1 MNLTCLKTGIWQVE
15 LRIPSDV
22 RAVLGRTRF
31 AKSTGTRDKR
41 QAINK
46 ALPILTEW
54 QQLITTARQNPE
66 LIQTKPDRA
75 ACLPNAA
82 QELLG
87 NWHSQ
92 AWLDQL
98 KPSQAKLYEDIEWGE
113 GVSLPTHMS
122 KFIEAHYARHRTQLE
137 ARRYILEAT
146 LFIHSLD
153 DLNRVNAQRWL
164 TAEELKPV
172 NARRAV
178 KTMQKA
184 VGFLSE
190 YFEWLRYRGF
200 VAQNIQNPFKD
211 LHFSK
216 QLARPRQYL
225 PMSLDEV
232 QLLREAA
239 QDADDALM
247 VTYIDIGRFTGMRL
261 SEIGELSTGS
271 IVIEGGVKCF
281 RVRPDAKTEA
291 SSNRLIPIAPTLASC
306 VELETLDLRGTSNAV
321 GKRFG
326 RLKRLVLEDG
336 STRQKCFH
344 SIRKFVVT
352 TLEQGG
358 VAEGVAADLVG
369 HEKPNITYNVY
380 SGGSSIEQLTH
391 AVEVLQQ
398 RQREIFSRFIV
409 DASSLSNQQLK
420 KLLKNKRR

>member
-1 MNLTCLKTGIWQVE
+1 MNLTCLKSGIWQVE

-22 RAVLGRTRF
+22 RVVLGRTRF

-54 QQLITTARQNPE
+54 QQLITTARENPE
-66 LIQTKPDRA
+66 LIQPRPDRPV
-75 ACLPNAA
+75 CLHDAA
-82 QELLG
+82 QGLLG

-98 KPSQAKLYEDIEWGE
+98 KPSQAKLYDAIEWGE
-113 GVSLPTHMS
+113 GVSLPTHMC
-122 KFIEAHYARHRTQLE
+122 KFIEAHYTRHRTQLE
-137 ARRYILEAT
+137 ARRHILEAT
-146 LFIHSLD
+146 LFIHTLD
-153 DLNRVNAQRWL
+153 DLNRVNAQCWIS
-164 TAEELKPV
+164 TEELKPI
-172 NARRAV
+172 NERRAV

-200 VAQNIQNPFKD
+200 VSQDLQNPFKD

-225 PMSLDEV
+225 PLSLDEV
-232 QLLREAA
+232 LVLRQAA
-239 QDADDALM
+239 QAADDVLM
-247 VTYIDIGRFTGMRL
+247 ATYIDIARFTGMRL
-261 SEIGELSTGS
+261 SEIGELSTES

-291 SSNRLIPIAPTLASC
+291 SSNRLIPVAPALASC
-306 VELETLDLRGTSNAV
+306 VDLKTLNLRGTSNAV

-336 STRQKCFH
+336 SSRQKCFH

-380 SGGSSIEQLTH
+380 SGGSSIVQLSH
-391 AVEVLQQ
+391 AVGVLERRQQ
-398 RQREIFSRFIV
+398 VI
-409 DASSLSNQQLK
+409 
-420 KLLKNKRR
+420 

>member
-1 MNLTCLKTGIWQVE
+1 MNLTCLKSGIWQVE
-15 LRIPSDV
+15 LRIPSDARV
-22 RAVLGRTRF
+22 VLGRTRF

-54 QQLITTARQNPE
+54 QQLITTARENPE
-66 LIQTKPDRA
+66 LIQPRPDRPV
-75 ACLPNAA
+75 CLHDAA
-82 QELLG
+82 QGLLG

-98 KPSQAKLYEDIEWGE
+98 KPSQAKLYDAIEWGE
-113 GVSLPTHMS
+113 GVSLPTHMCN
-122 KFIEAHYARHRTQLE
+122 FIEAHYTRHRTQLE

-146 LFIHSLD
+146 LFIHTLD
-153 DLNRVNAQRWL
+153 DLNRVNAQCWIS
-164 TAEELKPV
+164 TEELKPV
-172 NARRAV
+172 NERRAV

-200 VAQNIQNPFKD
+200 VSQDLQNPFKD

-225 PMSLDEV
+225 PLSLDEV
-232 QLLREAA
+232 LVLRQAA
-239 QDADDALM
+239 QAADDVLM
-247 VTYIDIGRFTGMRL
+247 ATYIDIGRFTGMRL
-261 SEIGELSTGS
+261 SEIGELSTES
-271 IVIEGGVKCF
+271 IVIKGGVKCF

-291 SSNRLIPIAPTLASC
+291 SSNRLIPVAPALASC
-306 VELETLDLRGTSNAV
+306 VDLKDLDLRGTSNAV

-326 RLKRLVLEDG
+326 RLKKLVLEDG
-336 STRQKCFH
+336 SARQKCFH

-380 SGGSSIEQLTH
+380 SGGSSIEQLSH
-391 AVEVLQQ
+391 AVEVLER
-398 RQREIFSRFIV
+398 RQKVI
-409 DASSLSNQQLK
+409 
-420 KLLKNKRR
+420 

>member
-1 MNLTCLKTGIWQVE
+1 MNLTCLKSGIWQVE
-15 LRIPSDV
+15 LRIPSDARV
-22 RAVLGRTRF
+22 VLGRTRF

-54 QQLITTARQNPE
+54 QQLITTARENPE
-66 LIQTKPDRA
+66 LIQPRPDRPV
-75 ACLPNAA
+75 CLHDAA
-82 QELLG
+82 QGLLG

-98 KPSQAKLYEDIEWGE
+98 KPSQAKLYDAIEWGE
-113 GVSLPTHMS
+113 GVSLPTHMCN
-122 KFIEAHYARHRTQLE
+122 FIEAHYTRHRTQLE

-146 LFIHSLD
+146 LFIHTLD
-153 DLNRVNAQRWL
+153 DLNRVNAQCWIS
-164 TAEELKPV
+164 TEELKPV
-172 NARRAV
+172 NERRAV

-200 VAQNIQNPFKD
+200 VSQDLQNPFKD

-225 PMSLDEV
+225 PLSVDEV
-232 QLLREAA
+232 LVLRQAA
-239 QDADDALM
+239 QDADDVLM
-247 VTYIDIGRFTGMRL
+247 ATYIDIGRFTGMRL
-261 SEIGELSTGS
+261 SEIGELSTES
-271 IVIEGGVKCF
+271 IVIEDGVNCF

-291 SSNRLIPIAPTLASC
+291 SSNRLIPIAPALASC
-306 VELETLDLRGTSNAV
+306 VDLKTIDLRGTSNAI

-326 RLKRLVLEDG
+326 RLKKLVLEDG

-380 SGGSSIEQLTH
+380 SGGSSIEQLSH
-391 AVEVLQQ
+391 AVGVLERRQQ
-398 RQREIFSRFIV
+398 HM
-409 DASSLSNQQLK
+409 
-420 KLLKNKRR
+420 

>member
-1 MNLTCLKTGIWQVE
+1 MNLTCLKSGIWQVE
-15 LRIPSDV
+15 LRIPSDARV
-22 RAVLGRTRF
+22 VLGRTRF

-54 QQLITTARQNPE
+54 QQLITTARENPE
-66 LIQTKPDRA
+66 LIQPKPDRPV
-75 ACLPNAA
+75 CLHDAA

-87 NWHSQ
+87 NWQ
-92 AWLDQL
+92 GLAWLDQL
-98 KPSQAKLYEDIEWGE
+98 KPSQAKLYDAIEWSE

-122 KFIEAHYARHRTQLE
+122 EFIEAHYTRHRTQLE

-146 LFIHSLD
+146 LFIHTLE
-153 DLNRVNAQRWL
+153 DLNRVNAQRWIS
-164 TAEELKPV
+164 TEELKPV
-172 NARRAV
+172 NERRAV

-200 VAQNIQNPFKD
+200 VSQDLQNPFKD

-225 PMSLDEV
+225 PLSLDEV
-232 QLLREAA
+232 LVLRQAA
-239 QDADDALM
+239 QAADDVLM
-247 VTYIDIGRFTGMRL
+247 ATYIDIGRFTGMRL
-261 SEIGELSTGS
+261 SEIGELSTES

-291 SSNRLIPIAPTLASC
+291 SSNRLIPVAPALASC
-306 VELETLDLRGTSNAV
+306 VDLKTLDLRGTSNAV

-326 RLKRLVLEDG
+326 RLKKLVLEDG
-336 STRQKCFH
+336 SARQKCFH

-380 SGGSSIEQLTH
+380 SGGSSIEQLSH
-391 AVEVLQQ
+391 AVGVLERRQQ
-398 RQREIFSRFIV
+398 VI
-409 DASSLSNQQLK
+409 
-420 KLLKNKRR
+420 

>member
-1 MNLTCLKTGIWQVE
+1 MNLTCLKSGIWQVE

-22 RAVLGRTRF
+22 RVVLGRTRF

-54 QQLITTARQNPE
+54 QQLITTARENPE
-66 LIQTKPDRA
+66 LIQPRPDRPV
-75 ACLPNAA
+75 CLHDAA
-82 QELLG
+82 QGLLG

-98 KPSQAKLYEDIEWGE
+98 KPSQAKLYDAIEWGE
-113 GVSLPTHMS
+113 GVSLPTHMC
-122 KFIEAHYARHRTQLE
+122 KFIEAHYTRHRTQLE

-146 LFIHSLD
+146 LFIHTLD
-153 DLNRVNAQRWL
+153 DLNRVNTQCWIS
-164 TAEELKPV
+164 TEELKPV
-172 NARRAV
+172 NERRAV

-200 VAQNIQNPFKD
+200 VSQDLQNPFKD
-211 LHFSK
+211 LHFAK

-225 PMSLDEV
+225 PLSLDEV
-232 QLLREAA
+232 LVLRQAA
-239 QDADDALM
+239 QAADDLLM
-247 VTYIDIGRFTGMRL
+247 ATYIDIGRFTGVRL
-261 SEIGELSTGS
+261 SEIGELSTES

-291 SSNRLIPIAPTLASC
+291 SSNRLISVAPALASC
-306 VELETLDLRGTSNAV
+306 VDLKNLDLRGTSNAV

-352 TLEQGG
+352 ELERGG
-358 VAEGVAADLVG
+358 VTEGIAADLVG

-380 SGGSSIEQLTH
+380 SGGSSIEQLSQ
-391 AVEVLQQ
+391 AVEVLERRQQ
-398 RQREIFSRFIV
+398 GI
-409 DASSLSNQQLK
+409 
-420 KLLKNKRR
+420 

>member
-1 MNLTCLKTGIWQVE
+1 MNLTCLKSGIWQVE

-22 RAVLGRTRF
+22 RVVLGRTRF

-41 QAINK
+41 QAINT

-66 LIQTKPDRA
+66 LIQPKLDRSV
-75 ACLPNAA
+75 CLHNAA
-82 QELLG
+82 QELLS
-87 NWHSQ
+87 NWHGQ

-98 KPSQAKLYEDIEWGE
+98 KPSQAKLYDAVEWGE
-113 GVSLPTHMS
+113 GVSLPIHMP
-122 KFIEAHYARHRTQLE
+122 KFIEAHYTRHRTQFE

-146 LFIHSLD
+146 LFIHTLE
-153 DLNRVNAQRWL
+153 DLNRVNAQRWIS
-164 TAEELKPV
+164 TEELKPV
-172 NARRAV
+172 NERRAV

-200 VAQNIQNPFKD
+200 VSQDLQNPFKD

-225 PMSLDEV
+225 PLSLDEV
-232 QLLREAA
+232 LVLRQAA
-239 QDADDALM
+239 QAADDVLM
-247 VTYIDIGRFTGMRL
+247 ATYIDIGRFTGMRL
-261 SEIGELSTGS
+261 SEIGELSTES

-291 SSNRLIPIAPTLASC
+291 SSNRLIPVAPALASC
-306 VELETLDLRGTSNAV
+306 VDLKNLDLRGTSNAV

-380 SGGSSIEQLTH
+380 SGGSSVEQLSH
-391 AVEVLQQ
+391 AVEVLEQ
-398 RQREIFSRFIV
+398 RQQ
-409 DASSLSNQQLK
+409 DA
-420 KLLKNKRR
+420 

>member
-1 MNLTCLKTGIWQVE
+1 MNLTCLKSGIWQVE

-22 RAVLGRTRF
+22 RVVLGRTRF

-46 ALPILTEW
+46 ALPFLTEW
-54 QQLITTARQNPE
+54 QQLITTARENPE
-66 LIQTKPDRA
+66 LIQPKPDRPV
-75 ACLPNAA
+75 CLHDAA
-82 QELLG
+82 QGLLG

-92 AWLDQL
+92 TWLDQL
-98 KPSQAKLYEDIEWGE
+98 KPSQAKLYDAIEWGE

-122 KFIEAHYARHRTQLE
+122 QFIEAHYTQHKTKLE
-137 ARRYILEAT
+137 AKRYILEAT
-146 LFIHSLD
+146 LFIHTLD
-153 DLNRVNAQRWL
+153 DLSRVNTQRWL

-232 QLLREAA
+232 RLLRQAA

-271 IVIEGGVKCF
+271 IGVEGGVKCF

-291 SSNRLIPIAPTLASC
+291 SSNRIIPISTSLSTC
-306 VELETLDLRGTSNAV
+306 LDLETLDLRGTSNAV

-326 RLKRLVLEDG
+326 RLKRRVLEDG
-336 STRQKCFH
+336 SSRQKCFH

-358 VAEGVAADLVG
+358 VTEGIAADLVG

-380 SGGSSIEQLTH
+380 SGGSSIEQLSH
-391 AVEVLQQ
+391 AVDVLEQ
-398 RQREIFSRFIV
+398 RQQDV
-409 DASSLSNQQLK
+409 
-420 KLLKNKRR
+420 

>member
-1 MNLTCLKTGIWQVE
+1 MNLTCLKSGIWQVE
-15 LRIPSDV
+15 LRIPSDARV
-22 RAVLGRTRF
+22 VLGRTRF

-54 QQLITTARQNPE
+54 QQLITTARENPE
-66 LIQTKPDRA
+66 LIQPRPDRPVR
-75 ACLPNAA
+75 LHDTA
-82 QELLG
+82 QGLLDK
-87 NWHSQ
+87 WHSQ

-98 KPSQAKLYEDIEWGE
+98 KPSQAKLYDAIEWGE
-113 GVSLPTHMS
+113 GVSLPTHMC
-122 KFIEAHYARHRTQLE
+122 KFIDAHYTRHRTQLE

-146 LFIHSLD
+146 LFIHTLD
-153 DLNRVNAQRWL
+153 DLNRVNAQCWIS
-164 TAEELKPV
+164 TEELKPV
-172 NARRAV
+172 NERRAV

-200 VAQNIQNPFKD
+200 VSQDLQNPFKH

-225 PMSLDEV
+225 PLSLDEV
-232 QLLREAA
+232 LVLRKAA
-239 QDADDALM
+239 QAADDVLM
-247 VTYIDIGRFTGMRL
+247 ATYIDIGRFTGMRL
-261 SEIGELSTGS
+261 SEIGELSTES

-291 SSNRLIPIAPTLASC
+291 SSNRLIPVARTLASC
-306 VELETLDLRGTSNAV
+306 VDLKNLDLRGTSNTV

-358 VAEGVAADLVG
+358 VAEGIAADLVG

-380 SGGSSIEQLTH
+380 SGGSSIEQLSH
-391 AVEVLQQ
+391 AVEVLER
-398 RQREIFSRFIV
+398 RQHVS
-409 DASSLSNQQLK
+409 
-420 KLLKNKRR
+420 

>member
-1 MNLTCLKTGIWQVE
+1 MNLTCLKSGIWQVE

-22 RAVLGRTRF
+22 RVVLGRTRF
-31 AKSTGTRDKR
+31 TKSTGTRDKR
-41 QAINK
+41 KASNK

-54 QQLITTARQNPE
+54 QQLITTARQSPE
-66 LIQTKPDRA
+66 LIHPKPDRTV
-75 ACLPNAA
+75 CLSDAA
-82 QELLG
+82 QG
-87 NWHSQ
+87 HDARGGFS
-92 AWLDQL
+92 AWLDEL
-98 KPSQAKLYEDIEWGE
+98 KPSQAKLYDAIEWGE

-122 KFIEAHYARHRTQLE
+122 EFIEVHYTRHRTQLE

-146 LFIHSLD
+146 LFIHTLE
-153 DLNRVNAQRWL
+153 DLYRGNAQRWIS
-164 TAEELKPV
+164 TEELKPV
-172 NARRAV
+172 NERRAV

-190 YFEWLRYRGF
+190 YVEWLRYKGF
-200 VAQNIQNPFKD
+200 VSQNLQNPFKD

-225 PMSLDEV
+225 PLSFDELC
-232 QLLREAA
+232 LLRQAA
-239 QDADDALM
+239 KDADDAVM

-261 SEIGELSTGS
+261 SEIGELSTES
-271 IVIEGGVKCF
+271 IVVDSGVRCF

-291 SSNRLIPIAPTLASC
+291 SSNRLIPIASSLTSC
-306 VELETLDLRGTSNAV
+306 VDLENLDLRGTSNAV

-380 SGGSSIEQLTH
+380 SGGSSVEQLSH
-391 AVEVLQQ
+391 AVEVLERRQQ
-398 RQREIFSRFIV
+398 VI
-409 DASSLSNQQLK
+409 
-420 KLLKNKRR
+420 

>member
-1 MNLTCLKTGIWQVE
+1 MNLTCVKSGIWQVE

-22 RAVLGRTRF
+22 RVVLGRTRF

-41 QAINK
+41 KASNK
-46 ALPILTEW
+46 ALLILTEW

-66 LIQTKPDRA
+66 LIQPKPDRPV
-75 ACLPNAA
+75 CLHDAA

-87 NWHSQ
+87 NWQ
-92 AWLDQL
+92 GLAWLDQL
-98 KPSQAKLYEDIEWGE
+98 KPSQAKLYDAIEWGE
-113 GVSLPTHMS
+113 GVSLPTHMC
-122 KFIEAHYARHRTQLE
+122 KFIEAHYTRHRTQLE

-146 LFIHSLD
+146 LFIHTLD
-153 DLNRVNAQRWL
+153 DLNRVNAQCWIS
-164 TAEELKPV
+164 TEELKPV
-172 NARRAV
+172 NERRAV

-200 VAQNIQNPFKD
+200 VSQDLQNPFKD

-225 PMSLDEV
+225 PLSLDEV
-232 QLLREAA
+232 LVLRQAA

-247 VTYIDIGRFTGMRL
+247 ATYIDIGRFTGMRL
-261 SEIGELSTGS
+261 SEIGELSTES
-271 IVIEGGVKCF
+271 IVIEDGVNCF

-291 SSNRLIPIAPTLASC
+291 SSNRLIPIAPALASC
-306 VELETLDLRGTSNAV
+306 VDLKTIDLRVTSNAI

-326 RLKRLVLEDG
+326 RLKQLVLENG

-358 VAEGVAADLVG
+358 VTEGVAADLVG

-380 SGGSSIEQLTH
+380 SGGSSIEQLSH
-391 AVEVLQQ
+391 AVEVLEQ
-398 RQREIFSRFIV
+398 RQQVI
-409 DASSLSNQQLK
+409 
-420 KLLKNKRR
+420 